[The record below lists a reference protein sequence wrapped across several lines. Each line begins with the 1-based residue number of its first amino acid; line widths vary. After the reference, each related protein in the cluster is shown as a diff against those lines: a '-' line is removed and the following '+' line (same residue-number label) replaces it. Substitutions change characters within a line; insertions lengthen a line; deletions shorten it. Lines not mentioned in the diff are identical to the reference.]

1 MSKGLTSPLNG
12 SAGDRQGEILFADAE
27 NRDRPCEDIQLI
39 VQPDF
44 QIDRCRVKD
53 GRNKCRCI
61 ETMQSLGKQKG
72 QQERARSAKDRG
84 QDAEPSGYMHRQG
97 SPHLRSDDLNRE

>member
-27 NRDRPCEDIQLI
+27 NRDRPCEHIQLI

-44 QIDRCRVKD
+44 QIDRCRGK
-53 GRNKCRCI
+53 GCGNQCRGQK
-61 ETMQSLGKQKG
+61 TMQSLGKQNQSSKKEPD
-72 QQERARSAKDRG
+72 QRKTADKMQNHLDVCTDRAVLTCAV
-84 QDAEPSGYMHRQG
+84 MI
-97 SPHLRSDDLNRE
+97 

>member
-39 VQPDF
+39 VQPNF
-44 QIDRCRVKD
+44 QIDRRRGKGCGNQCRGK
-53 GRNKCRCI
+53 K
-61 ETMQSLGKQKG
+61 TMQSLGKQNQSSKKEPDQRKTAERCRTIRICAQTG
-72 QQERARSAKDRG
+72 QSLHA
-84 QDAEPSGYMHRQG
+84 
-97 SPHLRSDDLNRE
+97 L